1 MAASRKNIFMGVL
14 HELRKS
20 APGTRGCRQFFSN
33 TQWLN
38 AKLNSFVLDPYHF
51 YQVTFSSRVGKWTL
65 SCWKRRIICNTFS
78 CRTIPTKFSLHF
90 SLKRK
95 KWKYALDASRHSTT
109 DQIWVPLLVPRFY
122 SNFSLN
128 WLSSASFP
136 HFWLYFT
143 NLPSSK
149 RIHE

>member
-1 MAASRKNIFMGVL
+1 MGVL

-78 CRTIPTKFSLHF
+78 CRTIPTEFSLHF

-95 KWKYALDASRHSTT
+95 KWEYALDASTHCTT

-122 SNFSLN
+122 SNFFSKLIIIGK
-128 WLSSASFP
+128 LSSLLVVFYKLTKLKTYSRVI
-136 HFWLYFT
+136 
-143 NLPSSK
+143 NLVS
-149 RIHE
+149 I